1 MVQTF
6 NLVGVT
12 DIKEAVKSEK
22 RRYKRY
28 LDKYN
33 DPATQYAFDVL
44 FTSKYVTGRDAQLAC
59 FRHLQDLGR
68 QRDSDFPYHYDTD
81 YVTMI
86 ENFTRMLPNP
96 DNFKVNLKP
105 YINQSFVLDSV
116 LGWRTEENGTRFTTV
131 NFSEA
136 RRQGKTFI
144 ASMLMNFYY
153 FMVAAEATS
162 QDFLV
167 ASYDS
172 EHATKLFNDVSIQA
186 KKLIKL
192 PEFREWAKEN
202 DVDAQTQQ
210 VIGRINKNTI
220 RKGTSEGGGFDSF
233 HNVIAIYDEI
243 GNLKPDKNETL
254 RQITSGQNGIKNRM
268 FVKISTAYPNAKVK
282 FKKDQDLMRKIIE
295 QDNLREADD
304 TFQMIYSQDSEN
316 EVFEPDTWGKS
327 NPNLNE
333 MNEVD
338 YKSALTSL
346 IKDRDDAD
354 RSGELATFVNKS
366 LNIWSRKF
374 QNSYLSLENIQKNI
388 IDDFDIDG
396 SDVYI
401 GFDGSQS
408 NDNTSFGFV
417 FPYREVKSDK
427 YFCKQFSFIPFAQ
440 AKTIEAKE
448 KQDGLNY
455 HELQDKGLCEITRS
469 PEGTI
474 DKDQVY
480 HWLEKFIADNDLK
493 VKMIALDPN
502 LSDWLLKRIEN
513 YHDEW
518 PVSTVRPTSQ
528 VLSNPTKDLQAQF
541 INGNAA
547 ILNDPLLI
555 DGFTNAVL
563 IEDRG
568 GAVKIDR
575 LNRTSDHIDT
585 SDALINAHT
594 GAQFYFEDFKDADY
608 NPFNDLNRDEKKD
621 YFKRMFG

>member
-1 MVQTF
+1 MQTF

-12 DIKEAVKSEK
+12 DVKGAVKSEK

-44 FTSKYVTGRDAQLAC
+44 FTDKYIAGRDAQLAC
-59 FRHLQDLGR
+59 FRHMQDLGR
-68 QRDSDFPYHYDTD
+68 QRDNDFPYHYDTA

-86 ENFTRMLPNP
+86 ENFTRILPNP
-96 DNFKVNLKP
+96 DNFKVTLKP
-105 YINQSFVLDSV
+105 YNWQSFILDSL
-116 LGWRTEENGTRFTTV
+116 LGWRTEENGTRFTTSNISV
-131 NFSEA
+131 A

-144 ASMLMNFYY
+144 ASMLVNFYY

-186 KKLIKL
+186 KKLLKM
-192 PEFREWAKEN
+192 PEFSAWAKEN

-210 VIGRINKNTI
+210 VIGRISKNTI

-233 HNVIAIYDEI
+233 HNVIAVYDEI

-295 QDNLREADD
+295 QDNLREADN
-304 TFQMIYSQDSEN
+304 TFQIIYAQDSEN
-316 EVFEPDTWGKS
+316 EVFEEHTWSKS

-333 MNEVD
+333 MD
-338 YKSALTSL
+338 KDKYKSEINSL

-354 RSGELATFVNKS
+354 RSGELTTFVNKS

-388 IDDFDIDG
+388 IDDFDIYG
-396 SDVYI
+396 RDVYI

-408 NDNTSFGFV
+408 NDNTSFGFI
-417 FPYREVKSDK
+417 FPYREVKRDK

-455 HELQDKGLCEITRS
+455 RELEKQGLCEITRS

-480 HWLEKFIADNDLK
+480 HWLEKFVADNDLK

-585 SDALINAHT
+585 SDALVNAHT
-594 GAQFYFEDFKDADY
+594 GAQFYFEDFKGDDY
-608 NPFNDLNRDEKKD
+608 NPFNDLSRDEKKD

>member
-1 MVQTF
+1 MQTF

-12 DIKEAVKSEK
+12 DIKGAVKSEK

-44 FTSKYVTGRDAQLAC
+44 FTDKYIAGRDAQLAC
-59 FRHLQDLGR
+59 FRHMQDLGR
-68 QRDSDFPYHYDTD
+68 QRDNDFPYHYDTA

-86 ENFTRMLPNP
+86 ENFTRILPNP
-96 DNFKVNLKP
+96 DNFKVTLKP
-105 YINQSFVLDSV
+105 YNWQSFILDSL
-116 LGWRTEENGTRFTTV
+116 LGWRTEENGTRFTTSNISV
-131 NFSEA
+131 A

-144 ASMLMNFYY
+144 ASMLVNFYY

-186 KKLIKL
+186 KKLLKM
-192 PEFREWAKEN
+192 PEFSAWAKEN

-210 VIGRINKNTI
+210 VIGRISKNTI

-233 HNVIAIYDEI
+233 HNVIAVYDEI

-295 QDNLREADD
+295 QDNLREADN
-304 TFQMIYSQDSEN
+304 TFQIIYAQDSEN
-316 EVFEPDTWGKS
+316 EVFEEHTWSKS

-333 MNEVD
+333 MD
-338 YKSALTSL
+338 KDKYKSEINSL

-388 IDDFDIDG
+388 IDDFDIYG
-396 SDVYI
+396 RDVYI

-408 NDNTSFGFV
+408 NDNTSFGFI
-417 FPYREVKSDK
+417 FPYREVKRDK

-455 HELQDKGLCEITRS
+455 RELEKQGLCEITRS

-480 HWLEKFIADNDLK
+480 HWLEKFVADNDLK

-585 SDALINAHT
+585 SDALVNAHT
-594 GAQFYFEDFKDADY
+594 GAQFYFEDFKGDDY
-608 NPFNDLNRDEKKD
+608 NPFNDLSRDEKKD

>member
-1 MVQTF
+1 MQTF

-12 DIKEAVKSEK
+12 DAKSAVKSEK

-33 DPATQYAFDVL
+33 DPATQYAYDVL
-44 FTSKYVTGRDAQLAC
+44 FTDKYVTGRDAQLAC
-59 FRHLQDLGR
+59 FRHMQDLGR
-68 QRDSDFPYHYDTD
+68 QRSDDFPYHYDID

-86 ENFTRMLPNP
+86 ERFTRILPNP
-96 DNFKVNLKP
+96 DNFKVTLKP
-105 YINQSFVLDSV
+105 YNWQSFILDSL
-116 LGWRTEENGTRFTTV
+116 LGWRTEDNGTRFTTSNISV
-131 NFSEA
+131 A

-144 ASMLMNFYY
+144 ASMLVNFYY
-153 FMVAAEATS
+153 FMVASEATS

-186 KKLIKL
+186 KKLLKM
-192 PEFREWAKEN
+192 PEFSAWAKEN

-210 VIGRINKNTI
+210 VIGRISKNTI

-243 GNLKPDKNETL
+243 GNLKPNKNETL

-295 QDNLREADD
+295 QDDLREADN
-304 TFQMIYSQDSEN
+304 TFQIIYAQDSEN
-316 EVFEPDTWGKS
+316 EVFEELTWGKS

-333 MNEVD
+333 MDDEK
-338 YKSALTSL
+338 YKSEINSL

-354 RSGELATFVNKS
+354 RGGELATFVNKS

-388 IDDFDIDG
+388 IDDFDIRG
-396 SDVYI
+396 RDVYI

-417 FPYREVKSDK
+417 FPYRETTNDK

-448 KQDGLNY
+448 KQDGISY
-455 HELQDKGLCEITRS
+455 RELEKRGLCEVTRS

-480 HWLEKFIADNDLK
+480 HWLENFIADNDLK

-541 INGNAA
+541 INGKAS

-594 GAQFYFEDFKDADY
+594 GAQFYFEDFKGDDY
-608 NPFNDLNRDEKKD
+608 NPFNDLNHEEKKD

>member
-1 MVQTF
+1 
-6 NLVGVT
+6 
-12 DIKEAVKSEK
+12 
-22 RRYKRY
+22 
-28 LDKYN
+28 
-33 DPATQYAFDVL
+33 
-44 FTSKYVTGRDAQLAC
+44 
-59 FRHLQDLGR
+59 
-68 QRDSDFPYHYDTD
+68 
-81 YVTMI
+81 
-86 ENFTRMLPNP
+86 
-96 DNFKVNLKP
+96 
-105 YINQSFVLDSV
+105 
-116 LGWRTEENGTRFTTV
+116 
-131 NFSEA
+131 
-136 RRQGKTFI
+136 
-144 ASMLMNFYY
+144 
-153 FMVAAEATS
+153 
-162 QDFLV
+162 
-167 ASYDS
+167 
-172 EHATKLFNDVSIQA
+172 
-186 KKLIKL
+186 
-192 PEFREWAKEN
+192 
-202 DVDAQTQQ
+202 
-210 VIGRINKNTI
+210 
-220 RKGTSEGGGFDSF
+220 
-233 HNVIAIYDEI
+233 
-243 GNLKPDKNETL
+243 
-254 RQITSGQNGIKNRM
+254 
-268 FVKISTAYPNAKVK
+268 
-282 FKKDQDLMRKIIE
+282 
-295 QDNLREADD
+295 
-304 TFQMIYSQDSEN
+304 MIYSQDSEN

-338 YKSALTSL
+338 YKSSLTSL

-388 IDDFDIDG
+388 IDDFDIYG
-396 SDVYI
+396 RDVYI

-480 HWLEKFIADNDLK
+480 HWLEKFIADNDLN

-555 DGFTNAVL
+555 DGFTNAIL

-575 LNRTSDHIDT
+575 LNRTSDHI
-585 SDALINAHT
+585 ALI
-594 GAQFYFEDFKDADY
+594 
-608 NPFNDLNRDEKKD
+608 LKKWTI
-621 YFKRMFG
+621 FIQSVK

>member
-1 MVQTF
+1 MQKF

-12 DIKEAVKSEK
+12 DVKGAVKSEK

-44 FTSKYVTGRDAQLAC
+44 FTDKYITGRDAQLAC
-59 FRHLQDLGR
+59 FRHMQDLGR
-68 QRDSDFPYHYDTD
+68 QRNSDFPYHYDTA

-86 ENFTRMLPNP
+86 EHFTRILPNP
-96 DNFKVNLKP
+96 DNFKVTLKP
-105 YINQSFVLDSV
+105 YNWQSFILDSL
-116 LGWRTEENGTRFTTV
+116 LGWRTEENGTRFTTSNISV
-131 NFSEA
+131 A

-144 ASMLMNFYY
+144 ASMLVNFYY

-186 KKLIKL
+186 KKLLKM
-192 PEFREWAKEN
+192 PEFSAWAKEN

-210 VIGRINKNTI
+210 VIGRVSKNTI

-233 HNVIAIYDEI
+233 HNVIAVYDEI

-295 QDNLREADD
+295 QDDLREADN
-304 TFQMIYSQDSEN
+304 TFQIIYAQDSEN
-316 EVFEPDTWGKS
+316 EVFNEDIWHKS

-333 MNEVD
+333 MSED
-338 YKSALTSL
+338 KYKSEINSL

-388 IDDFDIDG
+388 IDDFDIYG
-396 SDVYI
+396 REVYI

-408 NDNTSFGFV
+408 NDNTSFGFI
-417 FPYREVKSDK
+417 FPYREVKKDN
-427 YFCKQFSFIPFAQ
+427 YFCKQFSFIPFSQ

-455 HELQDKGLCEITRS
+455 RELEKQGLCEITRS

-480 HWLEKFIADNDLK
+480 HWLEQFIANNDLK

-585 SDALINAHT
+585 SDALVNAHT
-594 GAQFYFEDFKDADY
+594 GAQFYFEDFKGDDY
-608 NPFNDLNRDEKKD
+608 NPFNDLSRDEKKD

>member
-1 MVQTF
+1 VQTF

-12 DIKEAVKSEK
+12 DVKGAVKSEK

-44 FTSKYVTGRDAQLAC
+44 FTDKYIAGRDAQLAC
-59 FRHLQDLGR
+59 FRHMQDLGR
-68 QRDSDFPYHYDTD
+68 QRDNDFPYHYDTA

-86 ENFTRMLPNP
+86 ENFTRILPNP
-96 DNFKVNLKP
+96 DNFKVTLKP
-105 YINQSFVLDSV
+105 YNWQSFILDSL
-116 LGWRTEENGTRFTTV
+116 LGWRTEENGTRFTTSNISV
-131 NFSEA
+131 A

-144 ASMLMNFYY
+144 ASMLVNFYY

-186 KKLIKL
+186 KKLLKM
-192 PEFREWAKEN
+192 PEFSAWAKEN

-210 VIGRINKNTI
+210 VIGRISKNTI

-233 HNVIAIYDEI
+233 HNVIAVYDEI

-295 QDNLREADD
+295 QDNLREADN
-304 TFQMIYSQDSEN
+304 TFQIIYAQDSEN
-316 EVFEPDTWGKS
+316 EVFEEHTWSKS

-333 MNEVD
+333 MD
-338 YKSALTSL
+338 KDKYKSEINSL

-354 RSGELATFVNKS
+354 RSGELTTFVNKS

-388 IDDFDIDG
+388 IDDFDIYG
-396 SDVYI
+396 RDVYI

-408 NDNTSFGFV
+408 NDNTSFGFI
-417 FPYREVKSDK
+417 FPYREVKRDK

-455 HELQDKGLCEITRS
+455 RELEKQGLCEITRS

-480 HWLEKFIADNDLK
+480 HWLEKFVADNDLK

-585 SDALINAHT
+585 SDALVNAHT
-594 GAQFYFEDFKDADY
+594 GAQFYFEDFKGDDY
-608 NPFNDLNRDEKKD
+608 NPFNDLSRDEKKD

>member
-1 MVQTF
+1 MQTF

-12 DIKEAVKSEK
+12 DIKDAVKSEK

-28 LDKYN
+28 LDIYN

-44 FTSKYVTGRDAQLAC
+44 FTDKYVTNRDAQLAC

-86 ENFTRMLPNP
+86 ENFTRILPNP
-96 DNFKVNLKP
+96 DNFKVTLKP
-105 YINQSFVLDSV
+105 YNWQSFILDSL
-116 LGWRTEENGTRFTTV
+116 LGWRTEENGTRFTTSNISV
-131 NFSEA
+131 A

-144 ASMLMNFYY
+144 ASMLVNFYY

-186 KKLIKL
+186 KKLLKMDV
-192 PEFREWAKEN
+192 FKGWAKEN

-210 VIGRINKNTI
+210 VIGRVNKNTI

-233 HNVIAIYDEI
+233 HNVIAVYDEI
-243 GNLKPDKNETL
+243 GNLKPDKNESL

-295 QDNLREADD
+295 QDSLREADD
-304 TFQMIYSQDSEN
+304 TFQIIYAQDNEN
-316 EVFEPDTWGKS
+316 EVFESEAWGKS

-333 MNEVD
+333 MDESS
-338 YKSALTSL
+338 YKSTLTSL

-374 QNSYLSLENIQKNI
+374 QNSYLSLEHIQKNI
-388 IDDFDIDG
+388 IDEFDIYG
-396 SDVYI
+396 RDVYI

-408 NDNTSFGFV
+408 NDNTSFGFI
-417 FPYREVKSDK
+417 FPYHQLRNDK

-455 HELQDKGLCEITRS
+455 HELQDRGLCQITRS

-541 INGNAA
+541 VNGNAA

-594 GAQFYFEDFKDADY
+594 GAQFYFEDFKDDDY
-608 NPFNDLNRDEKKD
+608 NPFNDLNREERKD

>member
-1 MVQTF
+1 MQTF
-6 NLVGVT
+6 NLVGVR
-12 DIKEAVKSEK
+12 DIKDAVKSEK

-44 FTSKYVTGRDAQLAC
+44 FTDKYVTNRDAQLAC

-86 ENFTRMLPNP
+86 ENFTRILPNP
-96 DNFKVNLKP
+96 DNFKVTLKP
-105 YINQSFVLDSV
+105 YNWQSFILDSL
-116 LGWRTEENGTRFTTV
+116 LGWRTEENGTRFTTSNISV
-131 NFSEA
+131 A

-144 ASMLMNFYY
+144 ASMLVNFYY

-186 KKLIKL
+186 KKLLKMDV
-192 PEFREWAKEN
+192 FKGWAKEN

-210 VIGRINKNTI
+210 VIGRVNKNTI

-233 HNVIAIYDEI
+233 HNVIAVYDEI

-295 QDNLREADD
+295 QDSLREADD
-304 TFQMIYSQDSEN
+304 TFQIIYAQDNEN
-316 EVFEPDTWGKS
+316 EVFESEAWGKS

-333 MNEVD
+333 MGESS
-338 YKSALTSL
+338 YKSTLTSL

-374 QNSYLSLENIQKNI
+374 QNSYLSLEHIQKNI
-388 IDDFDIDG
+388 IDEFDIYG
-396 SDVYI
+396 RDVYI

-408 NDNTSFGFV
+408 NDNTSFGFI
-417 FPYREVKSDK
+417 FPYHQLRNDK

-455 HELQDKGLCEITRS
+455 HELQDRGLCQITRS

-518 PVSTVRPTSQ
+518 LVSTVRPTSQ

>member
-1 MVQTF
+1 MQKF

-12 DIKEAVKSEK
+12 DIKSAVKSEK

-44 FTSKYVTGRDAQLAC
+44 FTDKYITGRDAQLAC
-59 FRHLQDLGR
+59 FRHMQDLGR

-81 YVTMI
+81 YVIMI
-86 ENFTRMLPNP
+86 EHFTRILPNP
-96 DNFKVNLKP
+96 DNFKVTLKP
-105 YINQSFVLDSV
+105 YNWQSFILDSL
-116 LGWRTEENGTRFTTV
+116 LGWRTEDNGTRFTTSNISV
-131 NFSEA
+131 A

-144 ASMLMNFYY
+144 ASMLVNFYY

-186 KKLIKL
+186 KKLLKM
-192 PEFREWAKEN
+192 PEFSAWAKEN

-210 VIGRINKNTI
+210 VIGRISKNTI

-233 HNVIAIYDEI
+233 HNVIAVYDEI

-295 QDNLREADD
+295 QDDLREADN
-304 TFQMIYSQDSEN
+304 TFQIIYAQDSEN
-316 EVFEPDTWGKS
+316 EAFEDDIWHKS

-333 MNEVD
+333 MSEGK
-338 YKSALTSL
+338 YKSEINSL

-366 LNIWSRKF
+366 LNIWSKKF

-388 IDDFDIDG
+388 ISDFDIKG
-396 SDVYI
+396 RDVYI

-408 NDNTSFGFV
+408 NDNTSFGFI
-417 FPYREVKSDK
+417 FPFKEAHKEK
-427 YFCKQFSFIPFAQ
+427 FFCKQFSFIPFAQ
-440 AKTIEAKE
+440 AKTIDAKE
-448 KQDGLNY
+448 KQDGINY
-455 HELQDKGLCEITRS
+455 RELELLGMCQITRS

-480 HWLEKFIADNDLK
+480 HWLEQFIADNDLK

-528 VLSNPTKDLQAQF
+528 VLSNPTKDLQGQF

-547 ILNDPLLI
+547 ILDDPLLI

-575 LNRTSDHIDT
+575 MNRTSDHIDT

-594 GAQFYFEDFKDADY
+594 GAQFYFEDFKGDDY
-608 NPFNDLNRDEKKD
+608 NPFNDLNREQKKE

>member
-1 MVQTF
+1 MQTF

-12 DIKEAVKSEK
+12 DIKYAVKSEK

-44 FTSKYVTGRDAQLAC
+44 FTDKYVTNRDTQLAC

-86 ENFTRMLPNP
+86 ENFTRILPNP
-96 DNFKVNLKP
+96 DNFKVTLKP
-105 YINQSFVLDSV
+105 YNWQSFILDSL
-116 LGWRTEENGTRFTTV
+116 LGWRTEENGTRFTTSNISV
-131 NFSEA
+131 A

-144 ASMLMNFYY
+144 ASMLVNFYY

-186 KKLIKL
+186 KKLLKMDV
-192 PEFREWAKEN
+192 FKGWAKEN

-210 VIGRINKNTI
+210 VIGRVNKNTI

-233 HNVIAIYDEI
+233 HNVIAVYDEI

-295 QDNLREADD
+295 QDTLREADD
-304 TFQMIYSQDSEN
+304 TFQIIYAQDNEN
-316 EVFEPDTWGKS
+316 EVFESEAWGKS

-333 MNEVD
+333 MDESS
-338 YKSALTSL
+338 YKSTLTSL

-374 QNSYLSLENIQKNI
+374 QNSYLSLEHIQKNI
-388 IDDFDIDG
+388 IDEFDIYG
-396 SDVYI
+396 RDVYI

-408 NDNTSFGFV
+408 NDNTSFGFI
-417 FPYREVKSDK
+417 FPYHQSRNDK

-455 HELQDKGLCEITRS
+455 HELQDRGLCQITRS

-594 GAQFYFEDFKDADY
+594 GAQFYFEDFKDDDY
-608 NPFNDLNRDEKKD
+608 NPFNDLNREERKD

>member
-1 MVQTF
+1 MQTF

-12 DIKEAVKSEK
+12 DVKSAVKSEK

-33 DPATQYAFDVL
+33 DPATQYAYDVL
-44 FTSKYVTGRDAQLAC
+44 FTDKYVTGRDAQLAC
-59 FRHLQDLGR
+59 FRHMQDLGR
-68 QRDSDFPYHYDTD
+68 QRNDDFPYHYDTD

-86 ENFTRMLPNP
+86 ERFTRILPNP

-105 YINQSFVLDSV
+105 YTNQSFILDSAI
-116 LGWRTEENGTRFTTV
+116 GWRTEENGTRYTTV

-153 FMVAAEATS
+153 FIVAAEATS

-186 KKLIKL
+186 KKLLKM
-192 PEFREWAKEN
+192 PEFSAWAKEN

-210 VIGRINKNTI
+210 VIGRISKNTI

-243 GNLKPDKNETL
+243 GNLKPNKNETL

-295 QDNLREADD
+295 QDDLREADN

-316 EVFEPDTWGKS
+316 EVFEPETWAKS

-333 MNEVD
+333 MSKEG
-338 YKSALTSL
+338 YESALGSL

-388 IDDFDIDG
+388 IDDFDVRG
-396 SDVYI
+396 RDVYI
-401 GFDGSQS
+401 GFDGSQT
-408 NDNTSFGFV
+408 NDNTSFGFI
-417 FPYREVKSDK
+417 FPYRELKNDK
-427 YFCKQFSFIPFAQ
+427 YFCKQFSFIPFSQ

-448 KQDGLNY
+448 KQDGIDY
-455 HELQDKGLCEITRS
+455 RELEKRGLCEVTRS

-480 HWLEKFIADNDLK
+480 HWLENFIADNDLK

-585 SDALINAHT
+585 SDALVNAHT
-594 GAQFYFEDFKDADY
+594 GAQFYFEDFKGDDY
-608 NPFNDLNRDEKKD
+608 NPFNDLSRDEKKD

>member
-105 YINQSFVLDSV
+105 YINQSFILDSV

-268 FVKISTAYPNAKVK
+268 FVKISTAYPSAKVK

-295 QDNLREADD
+295 QDSLREADD

-388 IDDFDIDG
+388 IDDFDIYG
-396 SDVYI
+396 RDVYI

-440 AKTIEAKE
+440 AKTIVAKE

-474 DKDQVY
+474 DKEQVY

>member
-1 MVQTF
+1 MQTF

-12 DIKEAVKSEK
+12 DIKYAVKSEK

-44 FTSKYVTGRDAQLAC
+44 FTDKYVTNRDAQLAC

-86 ENFTRMLPNP
+86 ENFTRILPNP
-96 DNFKVNLKP
+96 DNFKVTLKP
-105 YINQSFVLDSV
+105 YNWQSFILDSL
-116 LGWRTEENGTRFTTV
+116 LGWRTEENGTRFTTSNISV
-131 NFSEA
+131 A

-144 ASMLMNFYY
+144 ASMLVNFYY

-186 KKLIKL
+186 KKLLKMDV
-192 PEFREWAKEN
+192 FKGWAKEN

-210 VIGRINKNTI
+210 VIGRVNKNTI

-233 HNVIAIYDEI
+233 HNVIAVYDEI

-295 QDNLREADD
+295 QDSLREADD
-304 TFQMIYSQDSEN
+304 TFQIIYAQDNEN
-316 EVFEPDTWGKS
+316 EVFESEAWGKS

-333 MNEVD
+333 MDESS
-338 YKSALTSL
+338 YKSTLTSL

-374 QNSYLSLENIQKNI
+374 QNSYLSLEHIQKNI
-388 IDDFDIDG
+388 IDEFDIYG
-396 SDVYI
+396 RDVYI

-408 NDNTSFGFV
+408 NDNTSFGFI
-417 FPYREVKSDK
+417 FPYHQLRNDK

-455 HELQDKGLCEITRS
+455 HELQDRGLCQITRS

-518 PVSTVRPTSQ
+518 LVSTVRPTSQ

-594 GAQFYFEDFKDADY
+594 GAQFYFEDFKDDDY
-608 NPFNDLNRDEKKD
+608 NPFNDLNREERKD

>member
-1 MVQTF
+1 MQTF

-12 DIKEAVKSEK
+12 DIKGAVKSEK

-44 FTSKYVTGRDAQLAC
+44 FTDKYIAGRDTQLAC
-59 FRHLQDLGR
+59 FRHMQDLGR
-68 QRDSDFPYHYDTD
+68 QRDNDFPYHYDTA

-86 ENFTRMLPNP
+86 ENFTRILPNP
-96 DNFKVNLKP
+96 DNFKVTLKP
-105 YINQSFVLDSV
+105 YNWQSFILDSL
-116 LGWRTEENGTRFTTV
+116 LGWRTEENGTRFTTSNISV
-131 NFSEA
+131 A

-144 ASMLMNFYY
+144 ASMLVNFYY

-186 KKLIKL
+186 KKLLKM
-192 PEFREWAKEN
+192 PEFSAWAKEN

-210 VIGRINKNTI
+210 VIGRISKNTI

-233 HNVIAIYDEI
+233 HNVIAVYDEI

-295 QDNLREADD
+295 QDNLREADN
-304 TFQMIYSQDSEN
+304 TFQIIYAQDSEN
-316 EVFEPDTWGKS
+316 EVFEEHTWSKS

-333 MNEVD
+333 MD
-338 YKSALTSL
+338 KDRYKSEINSL

-388 IDDFDIDG
+388 IDDFDIYG
-396 SDVYI
+396 RDVYI

-408 NDNTSFGFV
+408 NDNTSFGFI
-417 FPYREVKSDK
+417 FPYREVKWDK

-455 HELQDKGLCEITRS
+455 RELEKQGLCEITRS

-480 HWLEKFIADNDLK
+480 HRLEKFVADNDLK

-585 SDALINAHT
+585 SDALVNAHT
-594 GAQFYFEDFKDADY
+594 GAQFYFEDFKGDDY
-608 NPFNDLNRDEKKD
+608 NPFNDLSRDEKKD

>member
-28 LDKYN
+28 LEKYN

-295 QDNLREADD
+295 QDSLREADD

-338 YKSALTSL
+338 YKSAITSL

-388 IDDFDIDG
+388 IDDFDIYG
-396 SDVYI
+396 RDVYI

>member
-1 MVQTF
+1 MQTF

-12 DIKEAVKSEK
+12 DVKDAVKSEK

-44 FTSKYVTGRDAQLAC
+44 FTDKYKAGRDAQLAC
-59 FRHLQDLGR
+59 FRHMQDLGR
-68 QRDSDFPYHYDTD
+68 QRDNDFPYHYDTA

-86 ENFTRMLPNP
+86 ENFTRILPNP
-96 DNFKVNLKP
+96 DNFKVTLKP
-105 YINQSFVLDSV
+105 YKWQSFILDSL
-116 LGWRTEENGTRFTTV
+116 LGWRTEENGTRFTTSNISV
-131 NFSEA
+131 A

-144 ASMLMNFYY
+144 ASMLVNFYY

-186 KKLIKL
+186 KKLLKM
-192 PEFREWAKEN
+192 PEFSAWAKEN

-210 VIGRINKNTI
+210 VIGRISKNTI

-233 HNVIAIYDEI
+233 HNVIAVYDEI

-295 QDNLREADD
+295 QDNLREADN
-304 TFQMIYSQDSEN
+304 TFQIIYAQDSEN
-316 EVFEPDTWGKS
+316 EVFEERTWNKS

-333 MNEVD
+333 MDEGK
-338 YKSALTSL
+338 YKSEINSL

-388 IDDFDIDG
+388 IDDFDIYG
-396 SDVYI
+396 RDVYI

-408 NDNTSFGFV
+408 NDNTSLGFI
-417 FPYREVKSDK
+417 FPYREVKGDK

-455 HELQDKGLCEITRS
+455 RELEKQGLCGITRS

-480 HWLEKFIADNDLK
+480 HWLEKFVADNDLK

-585 SDALINAHT
+585 SDALVNAHT
-594 GAQFYFEDFKDADY
+594 GAQFYFEDFKGDDY
-608 NPFNDLNRDEKKD
+608 NPFNDLSRDEKKD

>member
-1 MVQTF
+1 MQTF

-12 DIKEAVKSEK
+12 DIKGAVKSEK

-44 FTSKYVTGRDAQLAC
+44 FTDKYIAGRDAQLAC
-59 FRHLQDLGR
+59 FRHMQDLGR
-68 QRDSDFPYHYDTD
+68 QRDNDFPYHYDTA

-86 ENFTRMLPNP
+86 ENFTRILPNP
-96 DNFKVNLKP
+96 DNFKVTLKP
-105 YINQSFVLDSV
+105 YNWQSFILDSL
-116 LGWRTEENGTRFTTV
+116 LGWRTEENGTRFTTSNISV
-131 NFSEA
+131 A

-144 ASMLMNFYY
+144 ASMLVNFYY

-186 KKLIKL
+186 KKLLKM
-192 PEFREWAKEN
+192 PEFSAWAKEN

-210 VIGRINKNTI
+210 VIGRISKNTI

-233 HNVIAIYDEI
+233 HNVIAVYDEI

-295 QDNLREADD
+295 QDDSREADN
-304 TFQMIYSQDSEN
+304 TFQIIYAQDSEN
-316 EVFEPDTWGKS
+316 EVFEESTWSKS

-333 MNEVD
+333 MD
-338 YKSALTSL
+338 KDKYKSEINSL

-388 IDDFDIDG
+388 IDDFDIYG
-396 SDVYI
+396 RDVYI

-408 NDNTSFGFV
+408 NDNTSFGFI

-455 HELQDKGLCEITRS
+455 RELEKQGLCEITRS

-480 HWLEKFIADNDLK
+480 HWLEKFVADNDLK

-585 SDALINAHT
+585 SDALVNAHT
-594 GAQFYFEDFKDADY
+594 GAQFYFEDFKGDDY
-608 NPFNDLNRDEKKD
+608 NPFNDLSRDEKKD

>member
-1 MVQTF
+1 MQTF

-12 DIKEAVKSEK
+12 DIKDAVKSEK

-44 FTSKYVTGRDAQLAC
+44 FTDKYVTNRDAQLAC

-86 ENFTRMLPNP
+86 ENFTRILPNP
-96 DNFKVNLKP
+96 DNFKVTLKP
-105 YINQSFVLDSV
+105 YNWQSFILDSL
-116 LGWRTEENGTRFTTV
+116 LGWRTEENGTRFTTSNISV
-131 NFSEA
+131 A

-144 ASMLMNFYY
+144 ASMLVNFYY

-186 KKLIKL
+186 KKLLKMDV
-192 PEFREWAKEN
+192 FKGWAKEN

-210 VIGRINKNTI
+210 VIGRVNKNTI

-233 HNVIAIYDEI
+233 HNVIAVYDEI

-295 QDNLREADD
+295 QDSLREADD
-304 TFQMIYSQDSEN
+304 TFQIIYAQDNEN
-316 EVFEPDTWGKS
+316 EVFESEAWGKS

-333 MNEVD
+333 MDESS
-338 YKSALTSL
+338 YKSTLTSL

-374 QNSYLSLENIQKNI
+374 QNSYLSLEHIQKNI
-388 IDDFDIDG
+388 IDEFDIYG
-396 SDVYI
+396 RDVYI

-408 NDNTSFGFV
+408 NDNTSFGFI
-417 FPYREVKSDK
+417 FPYHQSRNDK

-455 HELQDKGLCEITRS
+455 HELQDRGLCQITRS

-594 GAQFYFEDFKDADY
+594 GAQFYFEDFKDDDY
-608 NPFNDLNRDEKKD
+608 NPFNDLNREERKD

>member
-1 MVQTF
+1 MEKYNF
-6 NLVGVT
+6 VGIEN
-12 DIKEAVKSEK
+12 IKDALKGEK

-28 LDKYN
+28 LDKYS
-33 DPATQYAFDVL
+33 DYGTQYAFDVL
-44 FTSKYVTGRDAQLAC
+44 FSNKYVTGRDTQLAC

-68 QRDSDFPYHYDTD
+68 QRDSDFPYEYDTN
-81 YVTMI
+81 YVDAI
-86 ENFTRMLPNP
+86 EYFARNIP
-96 DNFKVNLKP
+96 DPTDTSILVDP
-105 YINQSFVLDSV
+105 MPWQSFILDS
-116 LGWRTEENGTRFTTV
+116 LIGWRDKNTGGTRFHTAYI
-131 NFSEA
+131 SIA
-136 RRQGKTFI
+136 RQQGKTWI
-144 ASMLMNFYY
+144 SSILVNFYY
-153 FMVAAEATS
+153 FVVGWNATA
-162 QDFLV
+162 QDFLI

-172 EHATKLFNDVSIQA
+172 EHAKKLFDYVALQANVITKLD
-186 KKLIKL
+186 
-192 PEFREWAKEN
+192 EFRIESKERGV
-202 DVDAQTQQ
+202 DVQSRQ
-210 VIGRINKNTI
+210 VIGKNNKNTI
-220 RKGTSEGGGFDSF
+220 RTGSSQGGGFDSN
-233 HNVIAIYDEI
+233 HNLIAIYDEF
-243 GNLKPDKNETL
+243 GNMEHKYDESIN
-254 RQITSGQNGIKNRM
+254 QIISGQSKIANRL
-268 FVKISTAYPNAKVK
+268 FIAISTAYPNVKVK
-282 FKKDQDLMRKIIE
+282 FKKDQDLTRKIIE
-295 QDNLREADD
+295 QDYDRAADD
-304 TFQMIYSQDSEN
+304 TFMIIYKQDSEN
-316 EVFEPDTWGKS
+316 EVYEPETWEKS
-327 NPNLNE
+327 NPLLGLQDVRE
-333 MNEVD
+333 QLLGGL
-338 YKSALTSL
+338 LTL
-346 IKDRDDAD
+346 RDKQE
-354 RSGELATFVNKS
+354 REGELASFANKS
-366 LNIWSRKF
+366 MNIWSRKF

-388 IDDFDIDG
+388 IDDFDIYG
-396 SDVYI
+396 RDVYI

-408 NDNTSFGFV
+408 NDNTSFGFI

-455 HELQDKGLCEITRS
+455 RELEKQGLCEITRS

-480 HWLEKFIADNDLK
+480 HRLEKFVADNDLK

-585 SDALINAHT
+585 SDALVNAHT
-594 GAQFYFEDFKDADY
+594 GAQFYFEDFKGDDY
-608 NPFNDLNRDEKKD
+608 NPFNDLSRDEKKD

>member
-1 MVQTF
+1 MQTF

-12 DIKEAVKSEK
+12 DIKDAVKSEK

-44 FTSKYVTGRDAQLAC
+44 FTDKYVTNRDAQLAC

-86 ENFTRMLPNP
+86 ENFTRILPNP
-96 DNFKVNLKP
+96 DNFKVTLKP
-105 YINQSFVLDSV
+105 YNWQSFILDSL
-116 LGWRTEENGTRFTTV
+116 LGWRTEENGTRFTTSNISV
-131 NFSEA
+131 A

-144 ASMLMNFYY
+144 ASMLVNFYY

-186 KKLIKL
+186 KKLLKMDV
-192 PEFREWAKEN
+192 FKGWAKEN

-210 VIGRINKNTI
+210 VIGRVNKNTI

-233 HNVIAIYDEI
+233 HNVIAVYDEI

-295 QDNLREADD
+295 QDSLREADD
-304 TFQMIYSQDSEN
+304 TFQIIYAQDNEN
-316 EVFEPDTWGKS
+316 EVFESEAWGKS

-333 MNEVD
+333 MDESS
-338 YKSALTSL
+338 YKSTLTSL

-374 QNSYLSLENIQKNI
+374 QNSYLSLEQIQKNI
-388 IDDFDIDG
+388 IDEFDIYG
-396 SDVYI
+396 RDVYI

-408 NDNTSFGFV
+408 NDNTSFGFI
-417 FPYREVKSDK
+417 FPYHQLRNDK

-455 HELQDKGLCEITRS
+455 HELQDRGLCQITRS

-518 PVSTVRPTSQ
+518 LVSTVRPTSQ

-594 GAQFYFEDFKDADY
+594 GAQFYFEDFKDDDY
-608 NPFNDLNRDEKKD
+608 NPFNDLNREERKD

>member
-1 MVQTF
+1 MQTF

-295 QDNLREADD
+295 QDSLREADD

-388 IDDFDIDG
+388 IDDFDIYG
-396 SDVYI
+396 RDVYI

-541 INGNAA
+541 INGNAT

>member
-1 MVQTF
+1 MQTF

-81 YVTMI
+81 YITMI

-338 YKSALTSL
+338 YKSSLTSL

-388 IDDFDIDG
+388 IDDFDIYG
-396 SDVYI
+396 RDVYI

-417 FPYREVKSDK
+417 FPYREVQSDK

-455 HELQDKGLCEITRS
+455 HELQNKGLCEITRS

-480 HWLEKFIADNDLK
+480 HWLEKFIVDNDLK

-502 LSDWLLKRIEN
+502 LGDWLLKRIVN
-513 YHDEW
+513 YHEEW
-518 PVSTVRPTSQ
+518 TVSTVRPVSQ
-528 VLSNPTKDLQAQF
+528 ILSNPTKDLQAQF
-541 INGNAA
+541 INGNAT

>member
-1 MVQTF
+1 MQTF

-12 DIKEAVKSEK
+12 DVKGAVKSEK

-44 FTSKYVTGRDAQLAC
+44 FTDKYIAGRDAQLAC
-59 FRHLQDLGR
+59 FRHMQDLGR
-68 QRDSDFPYHYDTD
+68 RRDNDFPYHYDTA

-86 ENFTRMLPNP
+86 ENFTRILPNP
-96 DNFKVNLKP
+96 DNFKVTLKP
-105 YINQSFVLDSV
+105 YNWQSFILDSL
-116 LGWRTEENGTRFTTV
+116 LGWRTEENGTRFTTSNISV
-131 NFSEA
+131 A

-144 ASMLMNFYY
+144 ASMLVNFYY

-186 KKLIKL
+186 KKLLKM
-192 PEFREWAKEN
+192 PEFSAWAKEN

-210 VIGRINKNTI
+210 VIGRISKNTI

-233 HNVIAIYDEI
+233 HNVIAVYDEI

-295 QDNLREADD
+295 QDNLREADN
-304 TFQMIYSQDSEN
+304 TFQIIYAQDSEN
-316 EVFEPDTWGKS
+316 EVFEEHTWSKS

-333 MNEVD
+333 MD
-338 YKSALTSL
+338 KDKYKSEINSL

-388 IDDFDIDG
+388 IDDFDIYG
-396 SDVYI
+396 RDVYI

-408 NDNTSFGFV
+408 NDNTSFGFI
-417 FPYREVKSDK
+417 FPYREVKRDK

-455 HELQDKGLCEITRS
+455 RELEKQGLCEITRS

-480 HWLEKFIADNDLK
+480 HWLEKFVADNDLK

-585 SDALINAHT
+585 SDALVNAHT
-594 GAQFYFEDFKDADY
+594 GAQFYFEDFKGDDY
-608 NPFNDLNRDEKKD
+608 NPFNDLSRDEKKD

>member
-1 MVQTF
+1 MQTF

-12 DIKEAVKSEK
+12 DIKDAVKSEK

-44 FTSKYVTGRDAQLAC
+44 FTDKYVTNRDAQLAC

-86 ENFTRMLPNP
+86 ENFTRILPNP
-96 DNFKVNLKP
+96 DNFKVTLKP
-105 YINQSFVLDSV
+105 YNWQSFILDSL
-116 LGWRTEENGTRFTTV
+116 LGWRTEENGTRFTTSNISV
-131 NFSEA
+131 A

-144 ASMLMNFYY
+144 ASMLVNFYY

-186 KKLIKL
+186 KKLLKMDV
-192 PEFREWAKEN
+192 FKGWAKEN

-210 VIGRINKNTI
+210 VIGRVNKNTI

-233 HNVIAIYDEI
+233 HNVIAVYDEI

-295 QDNLREADD
+295 QDSLREADD
-304 TFQMIYSQDSEN
+304 TFQIIYAQDNEN
-316 EVFEPDTWGKS
+316 EVFESEAWGKS

-333 MNEVD
+333 MDESS
-338 YKSALTSL
+338 YKSTLTSL

-374 QNSYLSLENIQKNI
+374 QNSYLSLEHIQKNI
-388 IDDFDIDG
+388 IDEFDIYG
-396 SDVYI
+396 RDVYI

-408 NDNTSFGFV
+408 NDNTSFGFI
-417 FPYREVKSDK
+417 FPYHQSRNDK

-455 HELQDKGLCEITRS
+455 NELQDRGLCQITRS

-594 GAQFYFEDFKDADY
+594 GAQFYFEDFKDDDY
-608 NPFNDLNRDEKKD
+608 NPFNDLNREERKD

>member
-105 YINQSFVLDSV
+105 YINQSFVLNSV

-295 QDNLREADD
+295 QDSLREADD

-388 IDDFDIDG
+388 IDDFDIYG
-396 SDVYI
+396 RDVYI

-455 HELQDKGLCEITRS
+455 HVLQDKGLCEITRS

>member
-1 MVQTF
+1 MQTF

-12 DIKEAVKSEK
+12 DIKDAVKSEK

-44 FTSKYVTGRDAQLAC
+44 FTDKYVTNRDAQLAC

-86 ENFTRMLPNP
+86 ENFTRILPNP
-96 DNFKVNLKP
+96 DNFKVTLKP
-105 YINQSFVLDSV
+105 YNWQSFILDSL
-116 LGWRTEENGTRFTTV
+116 LGWRTEENGTRFTTSNISV
-131 NFSEA
+131 A

-144 ASMLMNFYY
+144 ASMLVNFYY

-186 KKLIKL
+186 KKLLKMDV
-192 PEFREWAKEN
+192 FKGWAKEN

-210 VIGRINKNTI
+210 VIGRVNKNTI

-233 HNVIAIYDEI
+233 HNVIAVYDEI

-295 QDNLREADD
+295 QDSLREADD
-304 TFQMIYSQDSEN
+304 TFQIIYAQDNEN
-316 EVFEPDTWGKS
+316 EVFESEAWGKS

-333 MNEVD
+333 MDESS
-338 YKSALTSL
+338 YKSTLTSL

-374 QNSYLSLENIQKNI
+374 QNSYLSLEHIQKNI
-388 IDDFDIDG
+388 IDEFDIYG
-396 SDVYI
+396 RDVYI

-408 NDNTSFGFV
+408 NDNTSFGFI
-417 FPYREVKSDK
+417 FPYHQLRNDK

-455 HELQDKGLCEITRS
+455 HELQDRGLCQITRS

-541 INGNAA
+541 VNGNAA

-594 GAQFYFEDFKDADY
+594 GAQFYFEDFKDDDY
-608 NPFNDLNRDEKKD
+608 NPFNDLNREERKD

>member
-28 LDKYN
+28 LEKYN

-81 YVTMI
+81 YITMI

-295 QDNLREADD
+295 QDSLREADD

-338 YKSALTSL
+338 YKSAITSL

-388 IDDFDIDG
+388 IDDFDIYG
-396 SDVYI
+396 RDVYI

>member
-316 EVFEPDTWGKS
+316 EVFEPETWGKS

-333 MNEVD
+333 MNEID

-388 IDDFDIDG
+388 IDDFDIYG
-396 SDVYI
+396 RDVYI

-408 NDNTSFGFV
+408 NDNTSFGFI

-541 INGNAA
+541 INGNAT

>member
-1 MVQTF
+1 MQTF
-6 NLVGVT
+6 NLVGET
-12 DIKEAVKSEK
+12 DIKEVVKSER

-28 LDKYN
+28 LDKYQ

-44 FTSKYVTGRDAQLAC
+44 FTDKYITGRDAQLAC

-68 QRDSDFPYHYDTD
+68 QRDKDFPYHYDTD

-86 ENFTRMLPNP
+86 ENFTRILPNP
-96 DNFKVNLKP
+96 DNFRVTLEP
-105 YINQSFVLDSV
+105 YNWQSFILDSL
-116 LGWRTEENGTRFTTV
+116 LGWRTEENGTRYTTANISV
-131 NFSEA
+131 S

-153 FMVAAEATS
+153 FIVAAEATS

-186 KKLIKL
+186 KKLIKM
-192 PEFREWAKEN
+192 PAFKEWAKEN

-210 VIGRINKNTI
+210 VIGRVSKNTI

-243 GNLKPDKNETL
+243 GNLRPDKNETL

-268 FVKISTAYPNAKVK
+268 FVKISTAYPNGKVK

-295 QDNLREADD
+295 QDDLREADN
-304 TFQMIYSQDSEN
+304 TFQIIYAQDSEN
-316 EVFEPDTWGKS
+316 EVFEESIWGKS

-333 MNEVD
+333 MSDEKYRSELN
-338 YKSALTSL
+338 SL

-388 IDDFDIDG
+388 IESFDVYG
-396 SDVYI
+396 RDVYI

-408 NDNTSFGFV
+408 NDNTSFGFA
-417 FPYREVKSDK
+417 FPYREGNQNK
-427 YFCKQFSFIPFAQ
+427 YFFKQHSFIPFAQ
-440 AKTIEAKE
+440 AKTIDAKE

-455 HELQDKGLCEITRS
+455 RALSKLGFCEITRS
-469 PEGTI
+469 LEGTI
-474 DKDQVY
+474 DKNQVY
-480 HWLEKFIADNDLK
+480 HWLENYIAENDLK

-502 LSDWLLKRIEN
+502 LSSWLLKRIEN

-518 PVSTVRPTSQ
+518 PVSTVRPVSQ
-528 VLSNPTKDLQAQF
+528 VLSNPTKDLQSQF
-541 INGNAA
+541 INGHAK
-547 ILNDPLLI
+547 ILDDPLII

-575 LNRTSDHIDT
+575 MNRTSDHIDT

-608 NPFNDLNRDEKKD
+608 NPFNDLSREQKKD

>member
-1 MVQTF
+1 MQTF

-12 DIKEAVKSEK
+12 DIKDAVKSEK
-22 RRYKRY
+22 RRYERY

-33 DPATQYAFDVL
+33 DPATQYAFNVL
-44 FTSKYVTGRDAQLAC
+44 FTDKYVTNRDAQLAC

-86 ENFTRMLPNP
+86 ENFTRILPNP
-96 DNFKVNLKP
+96 DNFKVTLKP
-105 YINQSFVLDSV
+105 YNWQSFILDSL
-116 LGWRTEENGTRFTTV
+116 LGWRTEENGTRFTTSNISV
-131 NFSEA
+131 A

-144 ASMLMNFYY
+144 ASMLVNFYY

-186 KKLIKL
+186 KKLLKMDV
-192 PEFREWAKEN
+192 FKGWAKEN

-210 VIGRINKNTI
+210 VIGRVNKNTI

-233 HNVIAIYDEI
+233 HNVIAVYDEI

-295 QDNLREADD
+295 QDSLREADD
-304 TFQMIYSQDSEN
+304 TFQIIYAQDNEN
-316 EVFEPDTWGKS
+316 EVFESEAWGKS

-333 MNEVD
+333 MDESS
-338 YKSALTSL
+338 YKSTLTSL

-374 QNSYLSLENIQKNI
+374 QNSYLSLEHIQKNI
-388 IDDFDIDG
+388 IDEFDIYG
-396 SDVYI
+396 RDVYI

-408 NDNTSFGFV
+408 NDNTSFGFI
-417 FPYREVKSDK
+417 FPYHQSRNDK

-455 HELQDKGLCEITRS
+455 HELQDRGLCQITRS

>member
-1 MVQTF
+1 MQTF

>member
-1 MVQTF
+1 MQTF

-12 DIKEAVKSEK
+12 DVKDAVKSEK

-44 FTSKYVTGRDAQLAC
+44 FTDKYIAGRDAQLAC
-59 FRHLQDLGR
+59 FRHMQDLGR
-68 QRDSDFPYHYDTD
+68 QRDNDFPYHYDTA

-86 ENFTRMLPNP
+86 ENFTRILPNP
-96 DNFKVNLKP
+96 DNFKVTLKP
-105 YINQSFVLDSV
+105 YKWQSFILDSL
-116 LGWRTEENGTRFTTV
+116 LGWRTEENGTRFTTSNISV
-131 NFSEA
+131 A

-144 ASMLMNFYY
+144 ASMLVNFYY

-186 KKLIKL
+186 KKLLKM
-192 PEFREWAKEN
+192 PEFSAWAKEN

-210 VIGRINKNTI
+210 VIGRISKNTI

-233 HNVIAIYDEI
+233 HNVIAVYDEI

-295 QDNLREADD
+295 QDNLREADN
-304 TFQMIYSQDSEN
+304 TFQIIYAQDSEN
-316 EVFEPDTWGKS
+316 EVFEERTWNKS

-333 MNEVD
+333 MDEGK
-338 YKSALTSL
+338 YKSEINSL

-388 IDDFDIDG
+388 IDDFDIYG
-396 SDVYI
+396 RDVYI

-408 NDNTSFGFV
+408 NDNTSLGFI
-417 FPYREVKSDK
+417 FPYREVKGDK

-455 HELQDKGLCEITRS
+455 RELEKQGLCGITRS

-480 HWLEKFIADNDLK
+480 HWLEKFVADNDLK

-585 SDALINAHT
+585 SDALVNAHT
-594 GAQFYFEDFKDADY
+594 GAQFYFEDFKGDDY
-608 NPFNDLNRDEKKD
+608 NPFNDLSRDEKKD

>member
-1 MVQTF
+1 MQTF

-12 DIKEAVKSEK
+12 DVKGAVKSEK

-44 FTSKYVTGRDAQLAC
+44 FTDKYIAGRDAQLAC
-59 FRHLQDLGR
+59 FRHMQDLGR
-68 QRDSDFPYHYDTD
+68 QRDNDFPYHYDTA

-86 ENFTRMLPNP
+86 ENFTRILPNP
-96 DNFKVNLKP
+96 DNFKVTLKP
-105 YINQSFVLDSV
+105 YNWQSFILDSL
-116 LGWRTEENGTRFTTV
+116 LGWRTEENGTRFTTSNISV
-131 NFSEA
+131 A

-144 ASMLMNFYY
+144 ASMLVNFYY

-186 KKLIKL
+186 KKLLKM
-192 PEFREWAKEN
+192 PEFSAWAKEN

-210 VIGRINKNTI
+210 VIGRISKNTI

-233 HNVIAIYDEI
+233 HNVIAVYDEI

-295 QDNLREADD
+295 QDNLREADN
-304 TFQMIYSQDSEN
+304 TFQIIYAQDSEN
-316 EVFEPDTWGKS
+316 EVFEEHTWSKS

-333 MNEVD
+333 MD
-338 YKSALTSL
+338 KDKYKSEINSL

-354 RSGELATFVNKS
+354 RSGELTTFVNKS

-388 IDDFDIDG
+388 IDDFDIYG
-396 SDVYI
+396 RDVYI

-408 NDNTSFGFV
+408 NDNTSFGFI
-417 FPYREVKSDK
+417 FPYREVKRDK

-455 HELQDKGLCEITRS
+455 RELEKQGLCEITRS

-480 HWLEKFIADNDLK
+480 HWLEKFVADNDLK

-575 LNRTSDHIDT
+575 LNRASDHIDT
-585 SDALINAHT
+585 SDALVNAHT
-594 GAQFYFEDFKDADY
+594 GAQFYFEDFKGDDY
-608 NPFNDLNRDEKKD
+608 NPFNDLSRDEKKD

>member
-1 MVQTF
+1 M
-6 NLVGVT
+6 
-12 DIKEAVKSEK
+12 DE
-22 RRYKRY
+22 
-28 LDKYN
+28 DKYK
-33 DPATQYAFDVL
+33 F
-44 FTSKYVTGRDAQLAC
+44 
-59 FRHLQDLGR
+59 
-68 QRDSDFPYHYDTD
+68 
-81 YVTMI
+81 
-86 ENFTRMLPNP
+86 E
-96 DNFKVNLKP
+96 
-105 YINQSFVLDSV
+105 IN
-116 LGWRTEENGTRFTTV
+116 
-131 NFSEA
+131 
-136 RRQGKTFI
+136 
-144 ASMLMNFYY
+144 
-153 FMVAAEATS
+153 
-162 QDFLV
+162 
-167 ASYDS
+167 
-172 EHATKLFNDVSIQA
+172 
-186 KKLIKL
+186 
-192 PEFREWAKEN
+192 
-202 DVDAQTQQ
+202 
-210 VIGRINKNTI
+210 
-220 RKGTSEGGGFDSF
+220 
-233 HNVIAIYDEI
+233 
-243 GNLKPDKNETL
+243 
-254 RQITSGQNGIKNRM
+254 
-268 FVKISTAYPNAKVK
+268 
-282 FKKDQDLMRKIIE
+282 
-295 QDNLREADD
+295 
-304 TFQMIYSQDSEN
+304 
-316 EVFEPDTWGKS
+316 
-327 NPNLNE
+327 
-333 MNEVD
+333 
-338 YKSALTSL
+338 SL

-388 IDDFDIDG
+388 IDDFDIYG
-396 SDVYI
+396 RDVYI

-408 NDNTSFGFV
+408 NDNTSFGFI

-455 HELQDKGLCEITRS
+455 RELEKRGLCEITRS

-480 HWLEKFIADNDLK
+480 HWLEKFVADNDLK

-513 YHDEW
+513 YHDGW

-585 SDALINAHT
+585 SDALVNAHT
-594 GAQFYFEDFKDADY
+594 GAQFYFEDFKGDDY
-608 NPFNDLNRDEKKD
+608 NPFNDLSRDEKKD

>member
-1 MVQTF
+1 MVQKF
-6 NLVGVT
+6 NLVGIT
-12 DIKEAVKSEK
+12 DIKRAVKSEK

-44 FTSKYVTGRDAQLAC
+44 FTDKYITGRDAQLAC
-59 FRHLQDLGR
+59 FRHMQDLGR

-86 ENFTRMLPNP
+86 EHFTRILPNP
-96 DNFKVNLKP
+96 DNFKVTLKP
-105 YINQSFVLDSV
+105 YNWQSFILDSL
-116 LGWRTEENGTRFTTV
+116 LGWRTEENGTRFTISNISV
-131 NFSEA
+131 A

-144 ASMLMNFYY
+144 ASMLVNFYY

-186 KKLIKL
+186 KKLLKM
-192 PEFREWAKEN
+192 PEFSAWAKEN

-210 VIGRINKNTI
+210 VIGRISKNTI

-233 HNVIAIYDEI
+233 HNVIAVYDEI

-295 QDNLREADD
+295 QDDLREADN
-304 TFQMIYSQDSEN
+304 TFQIIYAQDSEN
-316 EVFEPDTWGKS
+316 EVFEDDIWHKS

-333 MNEVD
+333 MSGEK
-338 YKSALTSL
+338 YKSEINSL

-366 LNIWSRKF
+366 LNIWSKKF

-388 IDDFDIDG
+388 ISDFDIKG
-396 SDVYI
+396 RDVYI

-408 NDNTSFGFV
+408 NDNTSFGFI
-417 FPYREVKSDK
+417 FPFKKTNKEK

-440 AKTIEAKE
+440 AKTIDAKE
-448 KQDGLNY
+448 KQDGINY
-455 HELQDKGLCEITRS
+455 RELELLGMCQITRS

-480 HWLEKFIADNDLK
+480 HWLEQFIADNDLK

-528 VLSNPTKDLQAQF
+528 VLSNPTKDLQGQF

-547 ILNDPLLI
+547 ILDDPLLI

-575 LNRTSDHIDT
+575 MNRTSDHIDT

-594 GAQFYFEDFKDADY
+594 GAQFYFEDFKGDDY
-608 NPFNDLNRDEKKD
+608 NPFNDLNREQKKE

>member
-1 MVQTF
+1 MQTF

-12 DIKEAVKSEK
+12 DVKGAVKSEK

-44 FTSKYVTGRDAQLAC
+44 FTDKYIAGRDAQLAC
-59 FRHLQDLGR
+59 FRHMQDLGR
-68 QRDSDFPYHYDTD
+68 QRDNDFPYHYDTA

-86 ENFTRMLPNP
+86 ENFTRILPNP
-96 DNFKVNLKP
+96 DNFKVTLKP
-105 YINQSFVLDSV
+105 YNWQSFILDSL
-116 LGWRTEENGTRFTTV
+116 LGWRTEENGTRFTTSNISV
-131 NFSEA
+131 A

-144 ASMLMNFYY
+144 ASMLVNFYY

-186 KKLIKL
+186 KKLLKM
-192 PEFREWAKEN
+192 PEFSAWAKEN

-210 VIGRINKNTI
+210 VIGRISKNTI

-233 HNVIAIYDEI
+233 HNVIAVYDEI

-295 QDNLREADD
+295 QDNLREADN
-304 TFQMIYSQDSEN
+304 TFQIIYAQDSEN
-316 EVFEPDTWGKS
+316 EVFEEHTWSKS

-333 MNEVD
+333 MD
-338 YKSALTSL
+338 KDKYKSEINSL

-388 IDDFDIDG
+388 IDDFDIYG
-396 SDVYI
+396 RDVYI

-408 NDNTSFGFV
+408 NDNTSFGFI
-417 FPYREVKSDK
+417 FPYREVKRDK

-455 HELQDKGLCEITRS
+455 RELEKQGLCEITRS

-480 HWLEKFIADNDLK
+480 HWLEKFVADNDLK

-585 SDALINAHT
+585 SDALVNAHT
-594 GAQFYFEDFKDADY
+594 GAQFYFEDFKGDDY
-608 NPFNDLNRDEKKD
+608 NPFNDLSRDEKKD

>member
-388 IDDFDIDG
+388 IDDFDIYG
-396 SDVYI
+396 RDVYI

-555 DGFTNAVL
+555 DGFINAVL

-608 NPFNDLNRDEKKD
+608 NPFSDLNRDEKKD